1 MRAPSVA
8 LPLAQQVIDWQSRL
22 GRHDLPWQNTRDPY
36 RVWLS
41 EIMLQQTQVSAVL
54 GYYQRFLQAFPTVQD
69 LARADSDAVMA
80 HWAGLGYYSRA
91 RNLHACA
98 KLVVSEHGGEFPRQA
113 ERLGQLPG
121 IGRSTAAAIAAFCFG
136 EPAPIL
142 DGNVKRVFA
151 RVYAIEGWPG
161 EGRVEK
167 QMWQLAQTNM
177 DALVEHT
184 PSEALP
190 DALASYT
197 QGLMDLG
204 ATLCTRRKPMCEA
217 CPLAAVCQARA
228 QSRVHD
234 LPSPK
239 PAKAVPTRHVVL
251 WLPMQGHAVWLTRR
265 PAQGIWGGLWSP
277 LEQALDSADW
287 PLPAARLES
296 LAQASGFT
304 VQRVLQPVAHAF
316 SHYKLWM
323 LPVVVDARTG
333 EVNEPPELSTT
344 SDQARWF
351 SAAQLDDVGLAAPI
365 KLVLH
370 DLMNTP

>member
-1 MRAPSVA
+1 MRAPFAA
-8 LPLAQQVIDWQSRL
+8 LPLAQHVIDWQTRL

-54 GYYQRFLQAFPTVQD
+54 GYYQRFLQTFPTVQD
-69 LARADSDAVMA
+69 LARAQSDTVMA
-80 HWAGLGYYSRA
+80 QWAGLGYYSRA

-98 KLVVSEHGGEFPRQA
+98 RLVVSEHGGEFPRQA
-113 ERLGQLPG
+113 SQLEQLPG

-184 PSEALP
+184 PGEALP
-190 DALASYT
+190 HALAAYT

-204 ATLCTRRKPMCEA
+204 ATLCTRRKPVCEA
-217 CPLAAVCQARA
+217 CPVAGVCQALA
-228 QSRVHD
+228 QSRVHQ

-251 WLPMQGHAVWLTRR
+251 WLPVQEDAVWLSLR
-265 PAQGIWGGLWSP
+265 PERGIWGGLWSP
-277 LEQALDSADW
+277 LEQALDPADW
-287 PLPAARLES
+287 PLPAARLEA

-304 VQRVLQPVAHAF
+304 VQRALQPVAHAF

-323 LPVVVDARTG
+323 LPVVVDTRAD
-333 EVNEPPELSTT
+333 EVHEPREPSATRH
-344 SDQARWF
+344 QARWF
-351 SAAQLDDVGLAAPI
+351 MASELGDVGLAAPI
-365 KLVLH
+365 KLVLN
-370 DLMNTP
+370 DLFSSR